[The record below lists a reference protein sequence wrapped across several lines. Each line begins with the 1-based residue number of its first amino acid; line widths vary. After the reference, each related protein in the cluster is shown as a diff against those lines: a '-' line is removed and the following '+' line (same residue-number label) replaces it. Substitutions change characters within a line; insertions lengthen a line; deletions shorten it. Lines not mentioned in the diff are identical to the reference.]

1 MKACIHNSNDSAV
14 RQFART
20 HVFCQQEC
28 DTDITDVTQNCCTAE
43 SLRKIIE
50 ERGLEFHGFGNF

>member
-1 MKACIHNSNDSAV
+1 M

-20 HVFCQQEC
+20 QVFCEQEC
-28 DTDITDVTQNCCTAE
+28 DTDIAGVTQNCCTAE